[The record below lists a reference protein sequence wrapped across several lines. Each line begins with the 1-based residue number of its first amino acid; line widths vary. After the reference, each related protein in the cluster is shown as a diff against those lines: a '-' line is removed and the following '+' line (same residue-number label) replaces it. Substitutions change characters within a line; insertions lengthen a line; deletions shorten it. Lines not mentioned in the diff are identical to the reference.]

1 MTKIFSMQPL
11 VHLAHQKNDD
21 ATRKFGQIIQQQQA
35 AQTKLHTLEQY
46 RKDYQT
52 QLQQSVKN
60 GITQIS
66 LRNFQDFIRRLDE
79 AVAQQRDVIE
89 QIRLSMNAG
98 RNELANTQRKMKSFD
113 TLAQRHLES
122 EKKVEE
128 KLEQRQQDEH
138 TGRHSALKA
147 MEAMA
152 AKDII

>member
-1 MTKIFSMQPL
+1 MQPL
-11 VHLAHQKNDD
+11 VDLAHQKNDE
-21 ATRKFGQIIQQQQA
+21 ATRKFGQIVQQQQA
-35 AQTKLHTLEQY
+35 AQIKLHTLEQY
-46 RKDYQT
+46 REDYQT
-52 QLQQSVKN
+52 QLQRAVKN

-79 AVAQQRDVIE
+79 AVAQQRNVIE

-98 RNELANTQRKMKSFD
+98 RNELANSQRKMKSFD

-122 EKKVEE
+122 EKKLEE

-147 MEAMA
+147 MA

>member
-1 MTKIFSMQPL
+1 MAKIFSMQPL

-21 ATRKFGQIIQQQQA
+21 ATRKFGQLIQQQQA

-46 RKDYQT
+46 REDYQT
-52 QLQQSVKN
+52 RLQQAVRN
-60 GITQIS
+60 GIDQTS

-79 AVAQQRDVIE
+79 AVAQQLNAIE
-89 QIRLSMNAG
+89 QMHHLMQAG
-98 RNELANTQRKMKSFD
+98 RNELANTQRNMKSFD

-122 EKKVEE
+122 EKKLED

-147 MEAMA
+147 RA
-152 AKDII
+152 AQDEV